1 MSLSLEEVAV
11 HAGHKVL
18 MEGDKI
24 GAAIIGDSQ
33 GILGKR
39 SGLAQST
46 Y

>member
-18 MEGDKI
+18 MEVDKI
-24 GAAIIGDSQ
+24 GVAIVGDSQ

-39 SGLAQST
+39 SSLAQSN